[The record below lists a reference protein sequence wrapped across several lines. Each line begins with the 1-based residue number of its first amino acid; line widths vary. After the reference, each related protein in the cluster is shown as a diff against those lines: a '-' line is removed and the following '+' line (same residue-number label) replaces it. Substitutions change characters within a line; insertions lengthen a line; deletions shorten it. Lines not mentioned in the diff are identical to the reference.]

1 MFGIGGTEL
10 LVILVVALIVLGPK
24 SVPQIARTLGKAM
37 GEFRKVSTEFQRTLN
52 TEIELEEH
60 EKRKQEAEKELFG
73 TEQKATAATKPAEAA
88 SPAAKPAAAIAAMT
102 ALPGAIAIRPWPPIL
117 PRRAGSTGFL
127 GQQPLD
133 GKRDLAVRCNGK
145 HLDLHSLPIAQHG
158 RKILHEL
165 IRNLR
170 NMNKTRLALG
180 QRNKCAERLDTGDL
194 PLDNIP
200 NL

>member
-1 MFGIGGTEL
+1 MFHTG
-10 LVILVVALIVLGPK
+10 
-24 SVPQIARTLGKAM
+24 
-37 GEFRKVSTEFQRTLN
+37 
-52 TEIELEEH
+52 
-60 EKRKQEAEKELFG
+60 
-73 TEQKATAATKPAEAA
+73 ATT
-88 SPAAKPAAAIAAMT
+88 AIAA
-102 ALPGAIAIRPWPPIL
+102 ALGAMAALRCGL
-117 PRRAGSTGFL
+117 RA
-127 GQQPLD
+127 LD

-145 HLDLHSLPIAQHG
+145 YLDLHSLPIAQHG

>member
-1 MFGIGGTEL
+1 M
-10 LVILVVALIVLGPK
+10 
-24 SVPQIARTLGKAM
+24 
-37 GEFRKVSTEFQRTLN
+37 STEYAPQPLRAADPCGQRL
-52 TEIELEEH
+52 LLAGDAL
-60 EKRKQEAEKELFG
+60 KKYRDLFAPCGEALPESTWTPTGAGLLL
-73 TEQKATAATKPAEAA
+73 ALLARLVRAR
-88 SPAAKPAAAIAAMT
+88 AAIAA
-102 ALPGAIAIRPWPPIL
+102 ALGAMAALRCGL
-117 PRRAGSTGFL
+117 RA
-127 GQQPLD
+127 LD
-133 GKRDLAVRCNGK
+133 GKRDLAVRRNGK

-180 QRNKCAERLDTGDL
+180 QRNKCAERLDAGDL

>member
-1 MFGIGGTEL
+1 MESRGEVLNQFLVEVFGQ
-10 LVILVVALIVLGPK
+10 ILK
-24 SVPQIARTLGKAM
+24 
-37 GEFRKVSTEFQRTLN
+37 
-52 TEIELEEH
+52 
-60 EKRKQEAEKELFG
+60 
-73 TEQKATAATKPAEAA
+73 AEAA
-88 SPAAKPAAAIAAMT
+88 CLAGKDLSLRELHLIDAVCRAVDQGGDNRSTAIAA
-102 ALPGAIAIRPWPPIL
+102 ALGAMAALRCGL
-117 PRRAGSTGFL
+117 RA
-127 GQQPLD
+127 LD
-133 GKRDLAVRCNGK
+133 GTRNLAVRCNGK

>member
-1 MFGIGGTEL
+1 MVFGHALEVGDLFLAAGFIAGHHILKAHLALGCLGLGLPDAGL
-10 LVILVVALIVLGPK
+10 LLALLARLVR
-24 SVPQIARTLGKAM
+24 AR
-37 GEFRKVSTEFQRTLN
+37 
-52 TEIELEEH
+52 
-60 EKRKQEAEKELFG
+60 
-73 TEQKATAATKPAEAA
+73 
-88 SPAAKPAAAIAAMT
+88 AAIAA
-102 ALPGAIAIRPWPPIL
+102 ALGAMAALRCWL
-117 PRRAGSTGFL
+117 RT
-127 GQQPLD
+127 LD